1 MSANNTVANLS
12 HEEVDIAF
20 DNLTEEDK
28 KKALNKVLLS
38 SFLGNFIEWFDY
50 ASYSYLATVLAYVFF
65 PAEDHTVA
73 TIMTFGV
80 FALSF
85 LVRPLGSLFWGPY
98 GDKHGRKNA
107 LAVSILLMTGA
118 TGLIGFLPGYAM
130 IGVAA
135 PVLLLLLRCCQ
146 SFSAAGEYAGA
157 ATFIAE
163 YTDKEHRGFHASF
176 VPASTAIGL
185 LVGSLLATWMFNVWG
200 ADSQFMTSWGWR
212 IFFWLAIP
220 LGWITHYIRT
230 HVQDSPVF
238 QVMQAEI
245 DQKDDQELASKQQHP
260 LRNLFRNYP
269 KTALIAFGSCIL
281 NAVGFYAVL
290 TFMPTYLET
299 TLNYP
304 AAQASTITSI
314 TLVCY
319 IFMVFISGRM
329 SDKFGRKK
337 MLLCAAT
344 GFVVLT
350 VPMFML
356 MGTMQF
362 WLILLAQLVMNFLL
376 CLNDGSLPSYM
387 IETFPTEVRY
397 TGYAFV
403 FSLANG
409 LFGGSTSYIS
419 LSLTQATGSALAP
432 AWYMVVI
439 AAIALVCIAVSHEHS
454 GKELN
459 EI

>member
-1 MSANNTVANLS
+1 MADTSTPAIT
-12 HEEVDIAF
+12 F
-20 DNLTEEDK
+20 DQLTEQDK
-28 KKALNKVLLS
+28 KDAFRKVLIS

-65 PAEDHTVA
+65 PDTDHTVA

-107 LAVSILLMTGA
+107 LAISILLMTGA
-118 TGLIGFLPGYAM
+118 TDLIGFLPPYAM
-130 IGVAA
+130 IGAAA
-135 PVLLLLLRCCQ
+135 PLLLLLLRCCQ
-146 SFSAAGEYAGA
+146 SFSASGEYAGA

-163 YTDKEHRGFHASF
+163 YTDSKHRGFYASF

-185 LVGSLLATWMFNVWG
+185 LVGSLLATFMYNTWG
-200 ADSQFMTSWGWR
+200 ADSQFMINWGWR
-212 IFFWLAIP
+212 FFFLLAIP

-230 HVQDSPVF
+230 HVEDSPVY
-238 QVMQAEI
+238 QVMEARIEENA
-245 DQKDDQELASKQQHP
+245 DTTLGEHQKHP
-260 LRNLFRNYP
+260 LRNLFTNHPR
-269 KTALIAFGSCIL
+269 TAIIAFGSCIL

-299 TLNYP
+299 TLGYD
-304 AAQASTITSI
+304 AGAASTITSI
-314 TLVCY
+314 TLVAY
-319 IFMVFISGRM
+319 IIMVFIAGKL

-337 MLLCAAT
+337 MLLVAAAA
-344 GFVVLT
+344 FVILT

-376 CLNDGSLPSYM
+376 CINDGSLPSYM

-409 LFGGSTSYIS
+409 LFGGSTSYIA

-439 AAIALVCIAVSHEHS
+439 AAIALICIAISHENS
-454 GKELN
+454 NKDLN

>member
-1 MSANNTVANLS
+1 MSDSTAFVKGE
-12 HEEVDIAF
+12 HIAY
-20 DNLTEEDK
+20 DDLTEEDK
-28 KKALNKVLLS
+28 KAALRKVLVS

-65 PAEDHTVA
+65 PSEDHTVA

-85 LVRPLGSLFWGPY
+85 LIRPLGSLFWGPY

-107 LAVSILLMTGA
+107 LAISILLMTGA
-118 TGLIGFLPGYAM
+118 TGLIGLLPPYAM
-130 IGVAA
+130 IGAAA
-135 PVLLLLLRCCQ
+135 PLLLLLLRCCQ

-163 YTDKEHRGFHASF
+163 YSSKETRGFHASF

-185 LVGSLLATWMFNVWG
+185 LVGSLLATTMYNIWG
-200 ADSQFMTSWGWR
+200 ADSSFMINWGWR
-212 IFFWLAIP
+212 FFFLLAIP

-230 HVQDSPVF
+230 HVEDSPVY
-238 QVMQAEI
+238 QVMEARIEEKQDSDLATHQA
-245 DQKDDQELASKQQHP
+245 HP
-260 LRNLFRNYP
+260 LRNLFMNHR
-269 KTALIAFGSCIL
+269 KTAIIAFGSCIL

-299 TLNYP
+299 TLGYD
-304 AAQASTITSI
+304 AAAASTITSI
-314 TLVCY
+314 TLVAY
-319 IFMVFISGRM
+319 IIMVFISGKM

-337 MLLCAAT
+337 MLLVAAAS
-344 GFVVLT
+344 FVVLT

-376 CLNDGSLPSYM
+376 CINDGSLPSYM

-409 LFGGSTSYIS
+409 LFGGSTSYIA
-419 LSLTQATGSALAP
+419 LSLTKATGSPLAP
-432 AWYMVVI
+432 AFYMVVI
-439 AAIALVCIAVSHEHS
+439 AAVALICIAISHENS
-454 GKELN
+454 DKDLN
-459 EI
+459 HI

>member
-1 MSANNTVANLS
+1 MSDQVS
-12 HEEVDIAF
+12 IAY
-20 DNLTEEDK
+20 DQLTEEDK
-28 KKALNKVLLS
+28 RTALRKVLFS

-107 LAVSILLMTGA
+107 LAISILLMTGA
-118 TGLIGFLPGYAM
+118 TGLIGLLPSYEM
-130 IGVAA
+130 IGAAA
-135 PVLLLLLRCCQ
+135 PLLLLLLRCTQ

-163 YTDKEHRGFHASF
+163 YTDNEHRGFHASF

-185 LVGSLLATWMFNVWG
+185 LVGSLLATLMYTVWG
-200 ADSQFMTSWGWR
+200 ADSEFMINWGWR
-212 IFFWLAIP
+212 FFFLLAIP

-230 HVQDSPVF
+230 HVQDSPVY
-238 QVMQAEI
+238 QVMEARIEE
-245 DQKDDQELASKQQHP
+245 KDDQALAAHQNHP
-260 LRNLFRNYP
+260 LRNLFKNHR
-269 KTALIAFGSCIL
+269 KTAVIAFGSCIL

-299 TLNYP
+299 TLGYD
-304 AAQASTITSI
+304 ATAASTITSV
-314 TLVCY
+314 TLVAY
-319 IFMVFISGRM
+319 IVMVFLSGKL
-329 SDKFGRKK
+329 SDKFGRKR
-337 MLLCAAT
+337 MLLIAAAS
-344 GFVVLT
+344 FVVLT

-356 MGTMQF
+356 MGTMSF
-362 WLILLAQLVMNFLL
+362 WAILGAQLVMNFLL
-376 CLNDGSLPSYM
+376 CANDGSLPSYM

-409 LFGGSTSYIS
+409 LFGGSTSYIA
-419 LSLTQATGSALAP
+419 LSLTQLTGSPLAP
-432 AWYMVVI
+432 AWYMVGI
-439 AAIALVCIAVSHEHS
+439 AAVALICIAISHENS
-454 GKELN
+454 NKDLN

>member
-1 MSANNTVANLS
+1 MSEIDLENKHDV
-12 HEEVDIAF
+12 EIAF
-20 DNLTEEDK
+20 DTLSEEDK
-28 KKALNKVLLS
+28 KQALRKVLIS

-65 PAEDHTVA
+65 PDSDHTVA

-107 LAVSILLMTGA
+107 LAISILLMTAA
-118 TGLIGFLPGYAM
+118 TGLIGFLPPYAM
-130 IGVAA
+130 IGAAA
-135 PVLLLLLRCCQ
+135 PLLLLLLRCCQ

-163 YTDKEHRGFHASF
+163 YTDTKSRGFHASF

-185 LVGSLLATWMFNVWG
+185 LVGSLLATFMYNTWG
-200 ADSQFMTSWGWR
+200 ADSSFMIDWGWR
-212 IFFWLAIP
+212 FFFWLAIP

-230 HVQDSPVF
+230 RVQDSPVY
-238 QVMQAEI
+238 QVMEARIEEN
-245 DQKDDQELASKQQHP
+245 DEGELAQHQAHP
-260 LRNLFRNYP
+260 LRNLFTNH
-269 KTALIAFGSCIL
+269 KKIALIAFGSCIL

-299 TLNYP
+299 TLGYD
-304 AAQASTITSI
+304 AASASTITSI
-314 TLVCY
+314 TLVAY
-319 IFMVFISGRM
+319 IIMVFISGKL
-329 SDKFGRKK
+329 SDMVGRKK
-337 MLLCAAT
+337 MLLVAAA
-344 GFVVLT
+344 GFVILT

-362 WLILLAQLVMNFLL
+362 WLILVAQLVMNFLL
-376 CLNDGSLPSYM
+376 CINDGSLPSYM

-409 LFGGSTSYIS
+409 LFGGSTSYVA
-419 LSLTQATGSALAP
+419 LSLTEATGSALAP
-432 AWYMVVI
+432 AWYMVII
-439 AAIALVCIAVSHEHS
+439 AAIALICIAISHENS
-454 GKELN
+454 SPGGTF
-459 EI
+459 